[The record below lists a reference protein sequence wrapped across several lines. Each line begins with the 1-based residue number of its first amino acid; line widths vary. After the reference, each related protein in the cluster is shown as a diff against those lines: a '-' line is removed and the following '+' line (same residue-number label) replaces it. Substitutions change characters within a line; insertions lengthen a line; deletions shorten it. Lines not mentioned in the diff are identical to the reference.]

1 MNHGN
6 KADVYFMALLV
17 PILLHVILLWNLI
30 IFIYMKHY
38 LIQALYVSNNLIM
51 YWKKSFQCLET
62 CSAWLKTWHCRFRNN
77 MQVHKKV
84 NEKRNKMAKF
94 INCLSKSNS
103 LSFNYKYVLSPISKY
118 KYKLYNTQSFKC
130 PEIIGGYSRAST
142 SLAQI

>member
-1 MNHGN
+1 MNQGN
-6 KADVYFMALLV
+6 KADVYFVALLV

-103 LSFNYKYVLSPISKY
+103 LSFNYKYVFPY
-118 KYKLYNTQSFKC
+118 QNTNINYTIPSLLNAQKSLEGI
-130 PEIIGGYSRAST
+130 PEH
-142 SLAQI
+142 QHH

>member
-103 LSFNYKYVLSPISKY
+103 LSFNYKYVLIYLPY
-118 KYKLYNTQSFKC
+118 QNTNINYTIPSLLNAQKSLEGI
-130 PEIIGGYSRAST
+130 PEH
-142 SLAQI
+142 QHH